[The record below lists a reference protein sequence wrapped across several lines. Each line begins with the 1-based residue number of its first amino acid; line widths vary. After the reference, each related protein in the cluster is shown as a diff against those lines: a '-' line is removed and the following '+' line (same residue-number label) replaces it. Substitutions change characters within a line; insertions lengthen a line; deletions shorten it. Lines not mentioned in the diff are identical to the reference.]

1 MTKRILTVDDS
12 KTIRDMLRFTLTGAD
27 FDVVQ
32 AEDGVDGL
40 RVLAANPDVDVIIT
54 DINMPNMDGFTFIE
68 HVRQDAAHKST
79 PVLVLTTESGA
90 DKKARARQAGATGW
104 IVKPFDPNKL
114 LDVIRKVLP

>member
-1 MTKRILTVDDS
+1 MSKRILTVDDS

-79 PVLVLTTESGA
+79 PVL
-90 DKKARARQAGATGW
+90 ARQAGATGW